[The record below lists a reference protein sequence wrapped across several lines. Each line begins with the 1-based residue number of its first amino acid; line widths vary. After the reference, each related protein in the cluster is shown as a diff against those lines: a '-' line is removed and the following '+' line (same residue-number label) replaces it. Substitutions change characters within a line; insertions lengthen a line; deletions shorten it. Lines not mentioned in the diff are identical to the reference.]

1 MENWGFKIKYLREQR
16 HWTQDDLEEKS
27 GVSRET
33 IAQIETGRIKKP
45 AYINEFAKA
54 FDISPSQISAYF
66 YGSSI
71 PALEEPVTPMVNV
84 PTKVL
89 IAELHKRSELS
100 NESDTIDV
108 PIIGYITAGIPVP
121 TEQQDLGKIPVSKL
135 DLSGVSKMSG
145 VFGLIVSGDS
155 LIGDEIQDRYTVI
168 VDPNPDIIDGK
179 IYVVQ
184 LGTEYVA
191 RHLHR
196 ENGFV
201 ILTSSNGKY
210 EKLQVKEVEIKG
222 RVVLSGNWKKH

>member
-1 MENWGFKIKYLREQR
+1 MAIHWGQKVRQLREQR
-16 HWTQDDLEEKS
+16 GWTQDDLAKES
-27 GVSRET
+27 GLTRENIAHFESGHTGSPTPPTLKGLSKAFKMPQGVLAQFLYGGERET
-33 IAQIETGRIKKP
+33 SK
-45 AYINEFAKA
+45 
-54 FDISPSQISAYF
+54 
-66 YGSSI
+66 I
-71 PALEEPVTPMVNV
+71 PTPELM
-84 PTKVL
+84 
-89 IAELHKRSELS
+89 AELQERTELS

-108 PIIGYITAGIPVP
+108 PIIGYIAAGIPVP

-179 IYVVQ
+179 IYVVK

-196 ENGFV
+196 ENGSV
-201 ILTSSNGKY
+201 VLTSSNGKY
-210 EKLQVKEVEIKG
+210 EKMQVKEVEIKG

>member
-1 MENWGFKIKYLREQR
+1 
-16 HWTQDDLEEKS
+16 
-27 GVSRET
+27 
-33 IAQIETGRIKKP
+33 
-45 AYINEFAKA
+45 
-54 FDISPSQISAYF
+54 
-66 YGSSI
+66 
-71 PALEEPVTPMVNV
+71 
-84 PTKVL
+84 
-89 IAELHKRSELS
+89 
-100 NESDTIDV
+100 V

-179 IYVVQ
+179 IYIVKV
-184 LGTEYVA
+184 GTEYVA

-196 ENGFV
+196 ENGYV

-210 EKLQVKEVEIKG
+210 EKMQVKEVEIKG
-222 RVVLSGNWKKH
+222 RVVLSGTWKRH